1 MPLPELVWVTH
12 PRHLPAAPR
21 GRAVALDVAF
31 AASGQWKSKTQKLID
46 ALGDRL
52 ALWIDHHE
60 HKEGWAGYLDDP
72 RFVLVPNRIAHACP
86 ELVTPER
93 VRAAGPIDAILAH
106 ADFDGAVAAAKWL
119 KGGVEPWPGAD
130 EDARAV
136 DSPGRGHTL
145 SERGARIAWALDE
158 ASASYK
164 QSRELDLLTR
174 LTRAMAAGGTAAG
187 GTAAGGTAAG
197 GTAAGDLDPALDDE
211 LDTLA
216 KGARAAEQKTRALA
230 RQQGALVAPGLF
242 LVRVDQKPDNRTR
255 RNLLVYAEEQA
266 PIGALLEPDPQGGQ
280 WLIAAT
286 FDEGLD
292 LADVAGMEGGRSDY
306 RFGRAHG
313 GGEELIAALAAYAQA
328 RARPR
333 PP

>member
-1 MPLPELVWVTH
+1 MPIPELVWVTH

-60 HKEGWAGYLDDP
+60 HKEGWAAYLADP
-72 RFVLVPNRIAHACP
+72 RFVLVPNRVAHACP

-93 VRAAGPIDAILAH
+93 VAGAGPIDAILAH

-164 QSRELDLLTR
+164 QSRELELLTR
-174 LTRAMAAGGTAAG
+174 LTRAL
-187 GTAAGGTAAG
+187 
-197 GTAAGDLDPALDDE
+197 AAGDLDPALDDE

-216 KGARAAEQKTRALA
+216 KGARVAEVATRALA
-230 RQQGALVAPGLF
+230 QQKGALVAPGLF
-242 LVRVDQKPDNRTR
+242 LVRVDEKPDNRTR

-266 PIGALLEPDPQGGQ
+266 PIGALLEPDPQGGH

-292 LADVAGMEGGRSDY
+292 LADVEGMEGGRSDY

-328 RARPR
+328 RARP
-333 PP
+333 PQGTHTT